1 MTNEQ
6 ILVASIRSNV
16 GHIRHALSE
25 PDAGCWLRIEMACD
39 KLIEAAKTYERRV
52 ENLTKVS

>member
-6 ILVASIRSNV
+6 ILVASIKSNV
-16 GHIRHALSE
+16 GHIKAALSD
-25 PDAGCWLRIEMACD
+25 PDAGSWLRVEMACD

-52 ENLTKVS
+52 ENLMKVS